1 MKKNRKITDEFG
13 FLLML
18 IAYIILCIVLGV
30 SNIKLMFIAIGI
42 GLVAVVISLLSIGK
56 LKAAMSKVLMKSVL
70 DNGEADSILSETELP
85 VMLSNSEGKILWVNE
100 VFGKQIGNGR
110 NVVLENTKDV
120 FENFSPEDCT
130 EAGGSELMVGDDHFE
145 AFSQLNETG
154 NGTVYI
160 TYFIRDT
167 ELYENSE
174 EYLNSKPVVMMFVVD
189 NYDETIT
196 SASEHYRSDILFK
209 VSNEIE
215 RFVNSVKG
223 VLFSLSSKDFVAI
236 VEERHMDRI
245 VQDKFSVLDRVR
257 EIETGGLPVT
267 LSIGVGRY
275 GTNLYE
281 NRVIA
286 RDSLSMALGRGG
298 DQAAMKTASGY
309 SFFGGSTKAVE
320 KRNKVK
326 ARLVAQ
332 DLGDVIKRYQKIL
345 IMGHRYSDLDAV
357 GSCIGLAKIC
367 QVYGRKAMIV
377 TDPETTLAK
386 QLYSRA
392 LITGMNDVFI
402 TPAEGYEYADANT
415 LVIVT
420 DCHSR
425 TMLDMPET
433 LDKTRHHA
441 VVDHHRL
448 TVSKIEDTELF
459 YHETSSSSC
468 CEMVTELIE
477 YTATAEV
484 RLNPFEAT
492 ALLSGIMLDTK
503 NFSLQT
509 GVRTYDAASYLR
521 SCGADPAE
529 ARKYLATDFD
539 VYRLKSRLVSDAE
552 FYKGCAVVI
561 SEDRDIEGLKLAIP
575 QTADE
580 LLNVEGVKAS
590 IAAAYENGEYRISAR
605 SFGLY
610 NVQLIMEEL
619 GGGGH
624 QTMAGAQLKDIGT
637 DELKTKIFEAIDN
650 YLAKNK
656 GVGR

>member
-42 GLVAVVISLLSIGK
+42 GLVAVVISLLGIGK

-70 DNGEADSILSETELP
+70 DNGEADSILSETDLP

-154 NGTVYI
+154 NGAVYI

-257 EIETGGLPVT
+257 
-267 LSIGVGRY
+267 
-275 GTNLYE
+275 
-281 NRVIA
+281 
-286 RDSLSMALGRGG
+286 
-298 DQAAMKTASGY
+298 K
-309 SFFGGSTKAVE
+309 
-320 KRNKVK
+320 
-326 ARLVAQ
+326 
-332 DLGDVIKRYQKIL
+332 
-345 IMGHRYSDLDAV
+345 
-357 GSCIGLAKIC
+357 
-367 QVYGRKAMIV
+367 
-377 TDPETTLAK
+377 
-386 QLYSRA
+386 
-392 LITGMNDVFI
+392 
-402 TPAEGYEYADANT
+402 
-415 LVIVT
+415 
-420 DCHSR
+420 
-425 TMLDMPET
+425 
-433 LDKTRHHA
+433 
-441 VVDHHRL
+441 
-448 TVSKIEDTELF
+448 
-459 YHETSSSSC
+459 
-468 CEMVTELIE
+468 
-477 YTATAEV
+477 
-484 RLNPFEAT
+484 
-492 ALLSGIMLDTK
+492 
-503 NFSLQT
+503 
-509 GVRTYDAASYLR
+509 
-521 SCGADPAE
+521 
-529 ARKYLATDFD
+529 
-539 VYRLKSRLVSDAE
+539 
-552 FYKGCAVVI
+552 
-561 SEDRDIEGLKLAIP
+561 
-575 QTADE
+575 
-580 LLNVEGVKAS
+580 
-590 IAAAYENGEYRISAR
+590 
-605 SFGLY
+605 
-610 NVQLIMEEL
+610 
-619 GGGGH
+619 
-624 QTMAGAQLKDIGT
+624 
-637 DELKTKIFEAIDN
+637 
-650 YLAKNK
+650 
-656 GVGR
+656 

>member
-30 SNIKLMFIAIGI
+30 ENVKLMFVAIGI
-42 GLVAVVISLLSIGK
+42 GLVAVVFSLLNIQK
-56 LKAAMSKVLMKSVL
+56 LKSGMTKVLMKSIL
-70 DNGEADSILSETELP
+70 DNGEADSILKETALP
-85 VMLSNSEGKILWVNE
+85 VMLSNSEGKILWVNDI
-100 VFGKQIGNGR
+100 FDKQIGRGR
-110 NVVLENTKDV
+110 SIVLENTKDV
-120 FENFSPEDCT
+120 FDSFSAEKCA
-130 EAGGSELMVGDDHFE
+130 EAGGSEVVVGDDHFE
-145 AFSQLNETG
+145 AFSQLNNTG
-154 NGTVYI
+154 SGSVYI
-160 TYFIRDT
+160 TYFVRDT
-167 ELYENSE
+167 EIYNNSE
-174 EYLNSKPVVMMFVVD
+174 EYLNSKPVVLMFVVD
-189 NYDETIT
+189 NYDETLT
-196 SASEHYRSDILFK
+196 QASEHYRSDILFK
-209 VSNEIE
+209 VNNELE

-223 VLFSLSSKDFVAI
+223 VLFSLSSKDYVAI
-236 VEERHMDRI
+236 VEERHMDAI
-245 VQDKFSVLDRVR
+245 VQNKFDVLDRVR

-275 GTNLYE
+275 GSNLYE

-332 DLGDVIKRYQKIL
+332 DLGDVIRKYSKIL
-345 IMGHRYSDLDAV
+345 IMGHRYSDLDAL

-367 QVYGRKAMIV
+367 RVYGKKAMIV
-377 TDPETTLAK
+377 IDPETTLAK
-386 QLYSRA
+386 LLYSRA
-392 LITGMNDVFI
+392 LITGMNDAFL
-402 TPAEGYEYADANT
+402 TPQEAYEYADSST
-415 LVIVT
+415 LIIVT

-425 TMLDMPET
+425 VMLDMPEI
-433 LDKTRHHA
+433 LDKTSHLV

-448 TVSKIEDTELF
+448 TVNKIDETELF

-468 CEMVTELIE
+468 CEMVAELLE
-477 YTATAEV
+477 YTVSAEV
-484 RLNPFEAT
+484 RVNPFEAT
-492 ALLSGIMLDTK
+492 AMLSGIMLDTK

-529 ARKYLATDFD
+529 ARKYLSTDFD
-539 VYRLKSRLVSDAE
+539 VYKLKSKLVGDAE

-561 SEDRDIEGLKLAIP
+561 SEERDVAGLKLAIP

-580 LLNVEGVKAS
+580 LLNVEGVKAA
-590 IAAAYENGEYRISAR
+590 IAAAYENGEYRVSAR
-605 SFGLY
+605 SFGQY

-624 QTMAGAQLKDIGT
+624 QTMAGAQLRDLTI
-637 DELKTKIFEAIDN
+637 DELKSRIFEAIDK
-650 YLAKNK
+650 YLEKNK
-656 GVGR
+656 GVGI